1 MLTCPNCGS
10 VNPETAKFC
19 SNCGKPLEKQR
30 AVDGERKFAT
40 VLFAD
45 VARSTTIAEQLDPED
60 WALVM
65 NGAFAFMNASVARY
79 GGTVSRLMGDAV
91 LALFGAPIAHED
103 DAERAVR
110 AGLDIQAA
118 AMDYA
123 MGIRQRYGVE
133 FELRVG
139 INTGTAV
146 LAFVGDQVR
155 TEYTA
160 MGDAANIAARLQSAA
175 RPGTVL
181 ISADTYKL
189 VHALVD
195 VVPLGALEVKGKQ
208 SAVEAFEVTGAKA
221 VAGNMRGLAGLTSP
235 LVGRERE
242 IEVLL
247 GRLAALRQ
255 KQGGVVALIGE
266 AGLGKSR
273 LIAELR
279 KARDAEPDNPAE
291 WFETRAISYGQSIP
305 YYPWRQL
312 GRQIVGGSEGD
323 TAEGMRARLH
333 DVVARLGVDAVNV
346 PFLETMLAIDTEE
359 SRAALSNLN
368 GETIVN
374 GVAAAVVNVIKAGLH
389 RGDGARPHVI
399 VLDDLHWSDMASLE
413 LVAQV
418 ATLAAFEPLLVICM
432 LRPDRK
438 APSWPL
444 VDRLQASLGSAF
456 ERIDLEP
463 LPREASRELLGN
475 LLHIED
481 LPESIRAQILERS
494 EGNPFYLEEVLRSL
508 IDDGQVVRDGGHW
521 RATRDI
527 IDAKIPETLAG
538 VLSARIDRLPEATKR
553 VAQTAAVIGR
563 VFQHRILESVCRDAP
578 GVERIEH
585 VEPHIAALSYEQLVR
600 ERARDPEREY
610 IFKHALTCDAA
621 YGLLLKSRRR
631 DLHARTGAALETL
644 FADRRDEFAAML
656 AWHFA
661 EADDPKRALTYSR
674 RAAANARRLYALQEE
689 LMHRDRILASLD
701 QLPDSTPA
709 AKIDAILDWVTVR
722 HRLANFE
729 GVLDRLGPAV
739 ELARES
745 GDKERLAR
753 ALSWTGTIYFVTG
766 FPSRAVPYLMESQE
780 LGKEVGNEQV
790 MLLPLYY
797 GIWSVIDRD
806 PAAAISQ
813 LDEVIELATK
823 NGVTDILGHATAH
836 RAVAFAR
843 IGDYPAAREAIQRA
857 LDLLPRTTS
866 PVKRADINIGVGM
879 AYQDMGEFDK
889 GLEYTRRGA
898 ELAEAANGLECA
910 CAGYYG
916 VGRSQLETK
925 HFDAARDGFER
936 SMSYANQAGFEAFLS
951 IIKGGAARA
960 DFERGSI
967 AAVDDMRAAIE
978 TARAGNDVYGAA
990 QLSEEFAGALVRL
1003 GRRTEALQAVDGS
1016 IEHYRSAGMH
1026 PYLARALRLRAQVLG
1041 AMDRG
1046 AEAAAAL
1053 NEATHI
1059 DATIAERNAAQA
1071 MERV

>member
-19 SNCGKPLEKQR
+19 SNCGKPLDKQR
-30 AVDGERKFAT
+30 GVEGERKFAT

-45 VARSTTIAEQLDPED
+45 VARSTSIAEQLDPED

-123 MGIRQRYGVE
+123 LGIKQRYGFD

-189 VHALVD
+189 VHALFD
-195 VVPLGALEVKGKQ
+195 VTPLGPLEVKGKQ
-208 SAVEAFEVTGAKA
+208 TTVEAYEVSGAKA
-221 VAGNMRGLAGLTSP
+221 VAGNLRGLAGLTSP
-235 LVGRERE
+235 LVGRDRE
-242 IEVLL
+242 FESLTS
-247 GRLAALRQ
+247 RLTGLQ
-255 KQGGVVALIGE
+255 LKQGGVVALLGE

-279 KARDAEPDNPAE
+279 KARDANPDAPIE

-312 GRQIVGGSEGD
+312 GRQIVGGSEGES
-323 TAEGMRARLH
+323 AQAMRDKLHELIARL
-333 DVVARLGVDAVNV
+333 DVGAVNI

-359 SRAALSNLN
+359 SRTALSNLS
-368 GETIVN
+368 GEAIVS
-374 GVAAAVVNVIKAGLH
+374 GVAAAVVNVIKAALH
-389 RGDGARPHVI
+389 RADGTRPHVI

-418 ATLAAFEPLLVICM
+418 ATLAAFEPLLVICV

-438 APSWPL
+438 AASWQL

-508 IDDGQVVRDGGHW
+508 IDEGQVVREDGHW

-527 IDAKIPETLAG
+527 IGAKIPETLAG

-578 GVERIEH
+578 GGERIEH

-631 DLHARTGAALETL
+631 DLHARIGTALETL
-644 FADRRDEFAAML
+644 FADRRDEFAAVL

-661 EADDPKRALTYSR
+661 EAEDAKRALLYSR

-689 LMHRDRILASLD
+689 LMHRDRILASLEQISD
-701 QLPDSTPA
+701 ATPA
-709 AKIDAILDWVTVR
+709 AKIDAILDWVNVR

-729 GVLDRLGPAV
+729 GVAERLATAV
-739 ELARES
+739 ELARQS
-745 GDKERLAR
+745 TDKERLAR
-753 ALSWTGTIYFVTG
+753 SLSWTGTLHFVTG
-766 FPSRAVPYLMESQE
+766 FPSRAVPYLKESQA
-780 LGKEVGNEQV
+780 LGQEIGNDQV
-790 MLLPLYY
+790 LLLPLFY
-797 GIWSVIDRD
+797 GIWSVVDRD
-806 PAAAISQ
+806 PASAIGQ
-813 LDEVIELATK
+813 LDEVIELATR
-823 NGVTDILGHATAH
+823 NGVTDILGHAVSF
-836 RAVAFAR
+836 RAVALAR
-843 IGDYPAAREAIQRA
+843 VGDYAAAHREIQRA
-857 LDLLPRTTS
+857 LDMLPHTLT
-866 PVKRADINIGVGM
+866 PVKRADIHIGVGV
-879 AYQDMGEFDK
+879 AYHDMGEFDK
-889 GLEYTRRGA
+889 GLEHAQMGA
-898 ELAEAANGLECA
+898 QLAEAANGFECA

-916 VGRSQLETK
+916 AGRGQLETRHPEEAK
-925 HFDAARDGFER
+925 LDFER
-936 SMSYANQAGFEAFLS
+936 SLKFANAVGFDTFTT
-951 IIKGGAARA
+951 IIRGGAARA
-960 DFERGSI
+960 DFERGST
-967 AAVDDMRAAIE
+967 AAVDELRAAVE
-978 TARAGNDVYGAA
+978 TARASNEAYAAA
-990 QLSEEFAGALVRL
+990 QMSEELAGALFQLERHE
-1003 GRRTEALQAVDGS
+1003 EAMSQLEPAIAYYQT
-1016 IEHYRSAGMH
+1016 AGMP
-1026 PYLARALRLRAQVLG
+1026 PYLARALKLKARLMDATDRA
-1041 AMDRG
+1041 
-1046 AEAAAAL
+1046 AEAAEVLAEAMRIEAA
-1053 NEATHI
+1053 
-1059 DATIAERNAAQA
+1059 IAERNSTL
-1071 MERV
+1071 R